1 MSKILTILGT
11 RPEVIRLSRIIP
23 KLDKLCEHTLVH
35 TGQNYDTR
43 LNDIFFSELKIRQPD
58 IFMGSKTGDFGEQIG
73 LMFQKIEE
81 LIIKQK
87 PNKVLILGDTNSGL
101 CAIVCERLGIPVY
114 HMEAGNRCFDKRVP
128 EEINRKIID
137 SISTFNLPYT
147 QLSKENLLKDGV
159 SKNKIFVTGNPIYEV
174 LEYYHED
181 IEKSKILKTLGLKPK
196 QYFLSTFHRAENVD
210 DHLTLKQIV
219 GGLSIVASTFKQPV
233 ICSVHPR
240 TMDKIKKWTV
250 HADDPNVKFCEP
262 FGLFDFVK
270 LEKNAQCIIS
280 DSGTVAEESCIVGV
294 PNVII
299 RNSTER
305 PEVIECGSNM
315 LAGTSASDISRC
327 VKIMVDMEPEWDT
340 PEGYGIRDVSDRV
353 VKILLGEHLK

>member
-1 MSKILTILGT
+1 MTILGT

-23 KLDKLCEHTLVH
+23 KLDKLCEHVVVH

-43 LNDIFFSELKIRQPD
+43 LNDIFFSELGIRKPNYFLD
-58 IFMGSKTGDFGEQIG
+58 VKTGDFGVQIG
-73 LMFQKIEE
+73 AMFQKLEVKLTTE
-81 LIIKQK
+81 K

-137 SISTFNLPYT
+137 SISSFNLPYT

-159 SKNKIFVTGNPIYEV
+159 HKSKIFVTGNPIYEV
-174 LEYYHED
+174 LEHYYEG
-181 IEKSKILKTLGLKPK
+181 IEKSKVLKTLGLKSK

-219 GGLSIVASTFKQPV
+219 GGLSLVANQYKLPV

-240 TMDKIKKWTV
+240 TMDKIQKWTV
-250 HADDPNVKFCEP
+250 HADDPNVRFCEP

-270 LEKNAQCIIS
+270 LEKNAKCIIS
-280 DSGTVAEESCIVGV
+280 DSGTVAEEACILGV
-294 PNVII
+294 PNIII

-305 PEVIECGSNM
+305 PEVIECGSNI
-315 LAGTSASDISRC
+315 LAGTSACNIFRC
-327 VKIMVDMEPEWDT
+327 AKIMADMEPEWET

-353 VKILLGEHLK
+353 IKILLGVHIK